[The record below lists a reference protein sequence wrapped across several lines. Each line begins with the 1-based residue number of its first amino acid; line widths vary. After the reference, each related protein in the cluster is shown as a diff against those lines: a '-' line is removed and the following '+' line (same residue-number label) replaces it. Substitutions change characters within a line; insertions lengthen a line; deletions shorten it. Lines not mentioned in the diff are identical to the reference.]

1 MFDIIVIFGMFVP
14 VILLRHAKDHTRSN
28 VYLGAFFVTMSIYPL
43 YRSILVNFTSETFL
57 AIFLPVLMPIFMLSG
72 PMLYLY
78 VRNNLSESKIRLSWW
93 QYGLHFSPALLG
105 IVNMLPYTFVSM
117 TEKEQLIH
125 GLIQNPNNIYQIPY
139 FFFPNSFLF
148 LIRPI
153 SGIIYIL
160 VCFWNIH
167 QVKKKVKE
175 SGSALV
181 GVNFKWLNLILS
193 ITLLNFSSLVIM
205 IFDFVFFQTTLDS
218 NVMTVVVVTFP
229 MLCVAALNISI
240 LFFPSVF
247 YGVFTHRTSSEE
259 ELVVNEKEESQVIEE
274 IIDEDA
280 RKTFKVVADKLE
292 IYFQSK
298 PYLQPGFNLSTITS
312 QTDLPYHKITSYF
325 SVYLGINFNDWKNN
339 ARVDYAVDLI
349 NSGRAKNLT
358 LESIAASCGFLSRSN
373 FVNAFKK
380 KMLMTPSEY
389 VKTLPNQDLVVNLN
403 F

>member
-105 IVNMLPYTFVSM
+105 IVNMLPYSFVSM

-205 IFDFVFFQTTLDS
+205 IFDFVFFHTTLDS

-259 ELVVNEKEESQVIEE
+259 ELVVKEKEESQVIEE